1 MTKVEEKRMD
11 NGELV
16 VRVAVSADGDV
27 TAHMEQEQ
35 GWWVPI
41 PMTKREVDRLRQ
53 FVETSRKVGKP
64 SIKFAPTRSSTR
76 GGETDHWFSVSLNGV
91 VIGDC
96 YRSAGMSHWAA
107 DVDVVA
113 ELGECGTRTTARA
126 MQNALR
132 IAANA
137 LPRTSAWRV
146 PKAVRL

>member
-1 MTKVEEKRMD
+1 MD

-16 VRVAVSADGDV
+16 VRIAVRADGDV

-41 PMTKREVDRLRQ
+41 PMTTREVDRLRQ
-53 FVETSRKVGKP
+53 FAETSRLVGKP
-64 SIKFAPTRSSTR
+64 SIKFGPTRSSTT
-76 GGETDHWFSVSLNGV
+76 GGETDHSFAVSLNGV

-96 YRSAGMSHWAA
+96 YRRAGMTHWVA
-107 DVDVVA
+107 DDGVA
-113 ELGECGTRTTARA
+113 SELGKNVRTTARA